1 MGVAEGFGGV
11 AVGVTTG
18 VGVGVGVAV
27 ALGVGVEHI
36 QSSSEVHKVLRQ
48 TFGGITVIQP
58 LSGHGVAVGWK
69 QIRFGEVEVV
79 VELDWQSALVAQ
91 VPLHWLGAI
100 VKPIEQD
107 PGQGAKL
114 QSGGSLLTYVP
125 SGHCFTS
132 SVQAVAASGL
142 LVGTFGATGCCLSW

>member
-1 MGVAEGFGGV
+1 M
-11 AVGVTTG
+11 GVTTG
-18 VGVGVGVAV
+18 VGVGV
-27 ALGVGVEHI
+27 ALGVGVEHM

-48 TFGGITVIQP
+48 TFGGITVIQALP
-58 LSGHGVAVGWK
+58 AQGVAVGWK
-69 QIRFGEVEVV
+69 QIRFGEVENEDFDVSEVV
-79 VELDWQSALVAQ
+79 AELDWQSVLVEHWS
-91 VPLHWLGAI
+91 LHCPGAS
-100 VKPIEQD
+100 VKPMEQE

-114 QSGGSLLTYVP
+114 QLSVGTLLTYEP